1 MTSIKQ
7 ILKNGKVDSE
17 YNVYGWINTNRNQKK
32 LVFISLNDG
41 STVNNLQIVI
51 GLSDIEQQNYKEFL
65 MNLTK
70 SVSLHVY
77 GKLILSPAKGQRVE
91 MCCKITDIKILGKVD
106 TKTYPMS
113 KKRHSLE
120 FIREH
125 PHLKVRTN
133 IGAIVAR
140 IRNTCSFATHEFF
153 QKKDFIYVHTPLITS
168 NDCEGAGETFTITTT
183 HPVNK
188 NVILKEDLNTFKN
201 DFFGKQAFLTVSGQL
216 QVESYAMG
224 LKNVYSF
231 GPTFRAENSN
241 TSRHLAEFW
250 MIEPEACFITFEEL
264 MILSE
269 SYLKFCINRVLEKN
283 CDDLNLLNKF
293 ISKGIKNSLETIVK
307 NKFKRLSYTEAID
320 YLQKHYTNKVEYELP
335 KWGDDLN
342 SEQEKY
348 LTSLFGPT
356 ILYNYPKEIKS
367 FYMKINPDGK
377 TVQAMDIIVPGI
389 GEIIG
394 GSMRED
400 KYEILKDVMV
410 TKGLLKNGHLNWYLD
425 LRKYGS
431 CPHGGFGLGFERLI
445 MLVTGL
451 KNIKD
456 CIPFPRYPKHCIN

>member
-1 MTSIKQ
+1 MIQ
-7 ILKNGKVDSE
+7 
-17 YNVYGWINTNRNQKK
+17 
-32 LVFISLNDG
+32 
-41 STVNNLQIVI
+41 
-51 GLSDIEQQNYKEFL
+51 
-65 MNLTK
+65 
-70 SVSLHVY
+70 
-77 GKLILSPAKGQRVE
+77 KLIQ
-91 MCCKITDIKILGKVD
+91 CQ
-106 TKTYPMS
+106 

-231 GPTFRAENSN
+231 GPTFRAEKSN